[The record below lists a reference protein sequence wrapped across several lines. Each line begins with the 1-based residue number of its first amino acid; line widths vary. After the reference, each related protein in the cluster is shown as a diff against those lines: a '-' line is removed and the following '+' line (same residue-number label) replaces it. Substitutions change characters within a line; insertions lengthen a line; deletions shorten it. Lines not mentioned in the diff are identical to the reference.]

1 MTRRGL
7 ALACLA
13 LELALAGCGS
23 MNQAS
28 GSVQAARP
36 AARARRT
43 TATEPGRS
51 AARVAHRARATIP
64 AGNWPQFNFT
74 AQRTGVGPSDT
85 GITAG
90 DLSQL
95 RLRAVKLPGTADSS
109 AIELHGIRIHGR
121 ARDVL
126 VLTTSYG
133 HTLAIDAATGRT
145 LWEFTPSDIASYDG
159 SAQFTTA
166 TPTADPDRKYVY
178 ATSPDGKVHKLALA
192 TGRQVRSG
200 GWPVTVTRDPTH
212 EKLASPPSIDG
223 PDLIVV
229 TDGYIGDIPP
239 YQGHVVSIDRATGRI
254 VAVFNSL
261 CSDRRY
267 LIVPSS
273 CPQTDSAIWGRS
285 GAVIEPDGNILVATS
300 NGYSASKVSFNGR
313 DYWSDSVLELSP
325 ALKLLHNW
333 TPTDQLYL
341 SENDLDLG
349 STSPALLPG
358 DLAVQGGKSG
368 ELSLLDLKRLD
379 GTTGPAG
386 PRTGG
391 QLQTI
396 AAPGTA
402 DVFSEPAVWTSRSGT
417 TYVFVTTGAGTAAY
431 RLGSDRRLSVAW
443 QNTTPGTSPVIAGG
457 LLYVYDE
464 IHGALLVRNPV
475 TGHQLRSL
483 PVGQG
488 HWNSPIVIGGRIV
501 LPVGNANDHETT
513 GTLDIYHLPGR

>member
-133 HTLAIDAATGRT
+133 HTVAIDAATGQT

-159 SAQFTTA
+159 AAQFTTA
-166 TPTADPDRKYVY
+166 TPTADPVY
-178 ATSPDGKVHKLALA
+178 GI
-192 TGRQVRSG
+192 GSG
-200 GWPVTVTRDPTH
+200 VT
-212 EKLASPPSIDG
+212 
-223 PDLIVV
+223 
-229 TDGYIGDIPP
+229 
-239 YQGHVVSIDRATGRI
+239 
-254 VAVFNSL
+254 
-261 CSDRRY
+261 
-267 LIVPSS
+267 
-273 CPQTDSAIWGRS
+273 
-285 GAVIEPDGNILVATS
+285 
-300 NGYSASKVSFNGR
+300 
-313 DYWSDSVLELSP
+313 
-325 ALKLLHNW
+325 
-333 TPTDQLYL
+333 
-341 SENDLDLG
+341 
-349 STSPALLPG
+349 
-358 DLAVQGGKSG
+358 
-368 ELSLLDLKRLD
+368 
-379 GTTGPAG
+379 
-386 PRTGG
+386 
-391 QLQTI
+391 
-396 AAPGTA
+396 
-402 DVFSEPAVWTSRSGT
+402 
-417 TYVFVTTGAGTAAY
+417 
-431 RLGSDRRLSVAW
+431 
-443 QNTTPGTSPVIAGG
+443 
-457 LLYVYDE
+457 
-464 IHGALLVRNPV
+464 
-475 TGHQLRSL
+475 
-483 PVGQG
+483 
-488 HWNSPIVIGGRIV
+488 
-501 LPVGNANDHETT
+501 
-513 GTLDIYHLPGR
+513 